1 MTNEK
6 YIEDIHYS
14 WIVFRFIILF
24 MLNVLVSMISYETQC
39 FACTCEWPSFADKKS
54 KLFKKFKRPQ
64 LRFQSETAM

>member
-39 FACTCEWPSFADKKS
+39 FAWTCEWPSFADKNQNSLKN
-54 KLFKKFKRPQ
+54 LNRPN
-64 LRFQSETAM
+64 